1 MSQEAAEKF
10 LDALA
15 TNVPEKF
22 EEILTED
29 AGMRIGRWDGAE
41 AYRPRRRVIERL
53 RQEWSEWNDARVQTL
68 NVIATAQHAAV
79 EFRIQA
85 TENSRYVEHNRA
97 AFLTLKDGKIQ
108 LIDLYCPQPIPSAR
122 RSGDWIAP
130 ATMTNDELL
139 RFFETFEYQFD
150 VREWLPPN
158 VAGKLSQRL
167 LWTGSGDPHP
177 GSNRVGNA
185 RWSAEEADAWIKEI
199 IAYYRERNAGFT
211 WFTGP
216 FDSPSDLRTRLEKH
230 GLALAGDQALMVRV
244 GLNSL
249 DDIPTNPNV
258 EIELLDG
265 SNDESIEA
273 TVQVM
278 AVCFHFTP
286 EQIEERRPGIFDRIK
301 NPEFRK
307 WEISYLARLDGKP
320 VAGARLILRG
330 GIAYLGGA
338 STLPEYRGRK
348 IYSTL
353 LRRRL
358 EIARDRH
365 YEIAAIHA
373 EPMSRR
379 IVSKFGFKEIARYHL
394 YGWMPVIDMNVI
406 RSLVPDE

>member
-1 MSQEAAEKF
+1 VTKEVAEKF

-15 TNVPEKF
+15 TNDSELY
-22 EEILTED
+22 EELLTED
-29 AGMRIGRWDGAE
+29 AGIRIGRWDGSE

-53 RQEWSEWNDARVQTL
+53 RQESSGWNDARVLPL
-68 NVIATAQHAAV
+68 NMTATKEHVAI
-79 EFRIQA
+79 EFRIQV

-97 AFLTLKDGKIQ
+97 AFLTLKDGKVRF
-108 LIDLYCPQPIPSAR
+108 IDLYCPEPIPSAR
-122 RSGDWIAP
+122 RGGDWIAP
-130 ATMTNDELL
+130 ASMTAAELL
-139 RFFETFEYQFD
+139 RFFDSFEYKFD
-150 VREWLPPN
+150 VREWLPMN
-158 VAGKLSQRL
+158 IAGKLSQRL

-185 RWSAEEADAWIKEI
+185 RWSAEEADRRVEEI

-216 FDSPSDLRTRLEKH
+216 FDSPSDMRARLEKH
-230 GLALAGDQALMVRV
+230 GLALAGEAVLMVRL
-244 GLNSL
+244 GLNNL
-249 DDIPTNPNV
+249 NDIPTNPNV

-265 SNDESIEA
+265 SNDESLEA
-273 TVQVM
+273 AVQIM
-278 AVCFHFTP
+278 AVSFHLTP
-286 EQIEERRPGIFDRIK
+286 DQVEERRPSFFDRVK

-307 WEISYLARLDGKP
+307 WEISHLARLEGKP

-330 GIAYLGGA
+330 GVAYLGGA
-338 STLPEYRGRK
+338 STLSEYRGRK

-353 LRRRL
+353 LRHRL

-379 IVSKFGFKEIARYHL
+379 VVSKFGFNEIARYYL
-394 YGWMPVIDMNVI
+394 YGWMPVIDMDVI